1 MYKKEGKYQNM
12 DFIRRTWAEI
22 DLDALDYNIKQIQ
35 SKINPDTKIMGVVK
49 ADCYGHGD
57 GMIARKLQEAG
68 FDWFGVANLEEGISL
83 RNQRIEKPILVLGF
97 TQAQYVDILAK
108 YHITQTLVGMEHA
121 QKLQEEAEK
130 LGVCVD
136 CHVKLDTGMT
146 RVGFQTD
153 DENFEQSLQD
163 IIAVSKM
170 KNLHITG
177 IFTHYAVAD
186 AYTNDNPA
194 FTQMQFTRF
203 TQMIDALQK
212 AGVDV
217 GLRHCANS
225 ATIISYPEKH
235 LDMCRAGVITYGM
248 LPSDECQGKIDIK
261 PLMTLKTSIGLI
273 KKVKAGSQLSYGR
286 TYTAKTDRI
295 IATVP
300 MGYADGYARVLSN
313 QSRML
318 VNGKFAPVVGRV
330 CMDQTMLDITDI
342 PDVHMGDEVVVFG
355 RQGDAVLPVEELA
368 EKLHT
373 INYEVTCMVAK
384 RVPRIYMQDGKIVG
398 MVNHLLHIYE

>member
-1 MYKKEGKYQNM
+1 MYNTEGEYQSM

-22 DLDALDYNIKQIQ
+22 DLDALAYNMQQIR
-35 SKINPDTKIMGVVK
+35 SKMNPDTKVMGVAK

-57 GMIARKLQEAG
+57 GFIARKLQEAG
-68 FDWFGVANLEEGISL
+68 FDWFGVASLEEGISL

-97 TQAQYVDILAK
+97 TPIQYTDILAK
-108 YHITQTLVGMEHA
+108 YHITQALMGMDYA
-121 QKLQEEAEK
+121 QRLQAAAEE
-130 LGVCVD
+130 LGVCID
-136 CHVKLDTGMT
+136 CHVKLDTGMS

-153 DENFEQSLQD
+153 DENFAQSLQE

-186 AYTNDNPA
+186 AYTGDNPA
-194 FTQMQFTRF
+194 FTEMQFTRF
-203 TQMIDALQK
+203 TKMIDALQK

-225 ATIISYPEKH
+225 ATIMTYPEKH

-248 LPSDECQGKIDIK
+248 MPSDECQEKIDIK
-261 PLMTLKTSIGLI
+261 PLMTLKTTIGLV

-286 TYTAKTDRI
+286 TYTAQTDRI

-300 MGYADGYARVLSN
+300 IGYADGYARVLSN

-318 VNGKFAPVVGRV
+318 VHGKFAPVVGRI
-330 CMDQTMLDITDI
+330 CMDQTMLDVTDI
-342 PDVHMGDEVVVFG
+342 PDVKMGDEVVVFG
-355 RQGDAVLPVEELA
+355 KQENAVLPVEELA

-373 INYEVTCMVAK
+373 INYEVTCMVSK
-384 RVPRIYMQDGKIVG
+384 RVPRIYMQGGEIVG